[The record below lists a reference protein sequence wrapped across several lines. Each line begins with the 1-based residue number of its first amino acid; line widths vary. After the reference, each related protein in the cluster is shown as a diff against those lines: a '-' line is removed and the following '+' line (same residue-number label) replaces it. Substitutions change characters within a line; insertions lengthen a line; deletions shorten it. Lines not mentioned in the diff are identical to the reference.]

1 MIFEGFPWHYSIH
14 FNWTAN
20 YTGNKT
26 REVKCQDSYSTSM
39 YHVSIAHFKNWSTM
53 LYIVSEKH
61 KVKGLNGPI
70 TMSHLHLFSKTWT
83 LLFSKC
89 TFFFHLFNAF
99 RNEELKNRIFLLW
112 TSNFWTQV
120 KLQGTFPT
128 ILMAPSMWSLVTF
141 CY

>member
-1 MIFEGFPWHYSIH
+1 MIFEGFSWHYSIH

-70 TMSHLHLFSKTWT
+70 TMSHLHLFLKTWT

-89 TFFFHLFNAF
+89 TFFFIYLMHLEMKNWKTESFYC
-99 RNEELKNRIFLLW
+99 ELL
-112 TSNFWTQV
+112 TSEHKSNY
-120 KLQGTFPT
+120 KEPSLQ
-128 ILMAPSMWSLVTF
+128 
-141 CY
+141 Y